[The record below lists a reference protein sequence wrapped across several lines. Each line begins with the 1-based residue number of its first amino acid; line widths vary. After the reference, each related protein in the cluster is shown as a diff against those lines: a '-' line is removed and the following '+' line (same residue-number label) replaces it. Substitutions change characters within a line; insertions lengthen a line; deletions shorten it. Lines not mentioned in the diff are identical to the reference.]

1 MHRRI
6 LYENA
11 CVMMK
16 ACNPGYHWKN
26 LYASKKYHDPKPEI
40 YYKRRRLNNL
50 ECRVLEYSRISNERL
65 VYETMNQGRSN
76 GTEVRAKKSF
86 APKTTLQ

>member
-1 MHRRI
+1 MRRMNI
-6 LYENA
+6 YENA

-40 YYKRRRLNNL
+40 
-50 ECRVLEYSRISNERL
+50 
-65 VYETMNQGRSN
+65 
-76 GTEVRAKKSF
+76 
-86 APKTTLQ
+86 